1 MVIIE
6 KSFIQKSDEWFKARL
21 GNVGASEIDNII
33 TSEGKPSKSRTDLLY
48 TLAAQRVRGKAD
60 ETFQSQAMLNGN
72 IKEDEARALFS
83 VLYDVE
89 IEQCGMIYKDK
100 RRLYHASPDG
110 LISSDCGIEVKCP
123 LAKTQARYLIEDKLP
138 TPYYVQVQSSLF
150 ISERKYWWFMSYCDG
165 MKPLI
170 IKVMPDEKFQK
181 ALAVELELFCK
192 QLDDVV
198 EQIRSK

>member
-1 MVIIE
+1 MPIIE
-6 KSFIQKSDEWFKARL
+6 KGFIQKSPEWFQARL
-21 GNVGASEIDNII
+21 GNIGASEMDNII
-33 TSEGKPSKSRTDLLY
+33 TSEGKPSKSATDFMY
-48 TLAAQRVRGKAD
+48 KLAAEKVRCKAD
-60 ETFQSQAMLNGN
+60 ETFQSQTMLNGS

-138 TPYYVQVQSSLF
+138 TSYYVQVQSSLF

-170 IKVMPDEKFQK
+170 IKVLPDEKFLN
-181 ALAVELELFCK
+181 ALEVELELFCNK
-192 QLDDVV
+192 LNEIV
-198 EQIRSK
+198 ERLKRI